1 MNSAT
6 YQLSSFS
13 GLVSHGWKAANFF
26 VRDGEDREVTLKHR
40 HALSAQVRSG
50 DYFVTLATTL
60 DSLSRDVEEH
70 FVRARLEDIVSDLIN
85 LQDEYKI
92 VKNDK

>member
-6 YQLSSFS
+6 YQLSTFS
-13 GLVSHGWKAANFF
+13 GLVSHGWKGKSLF
-26 VRDGEDREVTLKHR
+26 VRDGEEPQVTLQHR

-50 DYFVTLATTL
+50 DYFITLATTL
-60 DSLSRDVEEH
+60 DSLSRDIEEH
-70 FVRARLEDIVSDLIN
+70 FVRARLEDIVSDLIK